1 MEQRNKINLKDK
13 ALIHLITKK
22 RAVVLTALWFIGGLL
37 LLLAMSDLFT
47 QSIFNKKYLLLQFL
61 FLLNTVFVFKMWK
74 VYINK
79 IKSLH

>member
-1 MEQRNKINLKDK
+1 MEQHNKINFKDK
-13 ALIHLITKK
+13 ALFHLINKK

-61 FLLNTVFVFKMWK
+61 FLINTVFIFKMWK
-74 VYINK
+74 VYISK
-79 IKSLH
+79 KKSLY